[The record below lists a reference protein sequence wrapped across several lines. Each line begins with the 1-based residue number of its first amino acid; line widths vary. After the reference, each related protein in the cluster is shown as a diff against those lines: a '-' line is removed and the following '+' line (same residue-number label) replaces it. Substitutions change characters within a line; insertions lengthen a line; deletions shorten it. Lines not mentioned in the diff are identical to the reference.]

1 MALPLRITIA
11 TRDSALALWQAH
23 HIRDQLVTRHAG
35 LEVQVLGM
43 TTQGDRMLSS
53 SLAKIGG
60 KGLFVKELENALE
73 DGRADIA
80 VHSMKDV
87 PMNLPAGFTIAAV
100 TEREDPRDAFV
111 SNQFPRLASLPQGGR
126 VGTSSL
132 RRESQLRARYPQ
144 LVVAPLRGNL
154 QTRLRKLD
162 EGKYAAIILAAA
174 GLNRLRLAERITAML
189 EPEDSLPA
197 AGQGALGIECRET
210 RLDLV
215 ELLAPLSDP
224 ESEWCVRAERSVSRS
239 LSGSCVVPIGAFAQ
253 RVDDGWYLRGFVGSP
268 DGRKYL
274 WADERTQNV
283 AANPEEVGQALAE
296 KLIADG
302 AREILAALRRE

>member
-1 MALPLRITIA
+1 MPLPTRITIA
-11 TRDSALALWQAH
+11 TRDSALALWQARY
-23 HIRDQLVTRHAG
+23 IRDQLLALYPG

-87 PMNLPAGFTIAAV
+87 PMHLPAGFVIAAV
-100 TEREDPRDAFV
+100 SEREDPRDAFV
-111 SNQFPRLASLPQGGR
+111 SNQFARLASLPQGGR

-144 LVVAPLRGNL
+144 LAVAPLRGNL

-162 EGKYAAIILAAA
+162 EGKYAAIIVAAA
-174 GLNRLRLAERITAML
+174 GLKRLGLAARITALL
-189 EPEDSLPA
+189 EPEDNLPA
-197 AGQGALGIECRET
+197 AGQGALGVECREE
-210 RLDLV
+210 RADLL
-215 ELLAPLSDP
+215 ELLRPLSHP
-224 ESEWCVRAERSVSRS
+224 ESDWCVRAERSVSRA

-253 RVDDGWYLRGFVGSP
+253 RVDGGWYLRGFVASP
-268 DGRKYL
+268 DGTKYVR
-274 WADERTQNV
+274 AEERAQDV
-283 AANPEEVGQALAE
+283 AANPEAIGQAVAD
-296 KLIADG
+296 KLMAGG
-302 AREILAALRRE
+302 AGEILAALTHE